1 MAASHKELSTAEI
14 AYAAIE
20 EVLSL
25 FSIKSLYFW
34 GEEILKHATNH
45 PFMVFSILFYDDNNN
60 FEIHCK
66 IVKFYFYNDT

>member
-25 FSIKSLYFW
+25 FSIKSLYFR

-45 PFMVFSILFYDDNNN
+45 PFCLLYTSPSPRDKRQSRMPSSA
-60 FEIHCK
+60 
-66 IVKFYFYNDT
+66 